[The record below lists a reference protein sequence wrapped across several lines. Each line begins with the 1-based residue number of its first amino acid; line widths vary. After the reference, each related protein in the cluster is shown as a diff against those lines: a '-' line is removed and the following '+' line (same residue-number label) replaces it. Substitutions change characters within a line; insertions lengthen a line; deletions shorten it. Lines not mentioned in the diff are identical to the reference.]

1 MLKLNGD
8 YVNKLKHRVRAFLEA
23 QGRVEDPDIMTF
35 TGE

>member
-1 MLKLNGD
+1 LNGN

-23 QGRVEDPDIMTF
+23 PGRVGDPDIATF